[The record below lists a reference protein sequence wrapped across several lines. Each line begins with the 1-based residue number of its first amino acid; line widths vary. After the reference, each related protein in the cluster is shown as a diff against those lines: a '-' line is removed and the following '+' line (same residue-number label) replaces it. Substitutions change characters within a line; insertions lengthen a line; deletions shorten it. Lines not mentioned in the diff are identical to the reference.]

1 MSERE
6 TELGDSK
13 TGICNICGETLAS
26 QTEVSIHLR
35 DAHPDDELSD
45 SAQDS

>member
-13 TGICNICGETLAS
+13 AGICNVCGQTLAS

-45 SAQDS
+45 SAEDS

>member
-13 TGICNICGETLAS
+13 TGICNVCGQTLAS

-35 DAHPDDELSD
+35 DAHDPVDREELER
-45 SAQDS
+45 